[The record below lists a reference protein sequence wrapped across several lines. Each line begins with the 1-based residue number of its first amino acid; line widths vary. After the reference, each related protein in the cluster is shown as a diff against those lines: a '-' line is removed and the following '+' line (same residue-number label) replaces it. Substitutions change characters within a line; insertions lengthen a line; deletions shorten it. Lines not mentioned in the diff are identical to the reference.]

1 MDNSDLNVLHM
12 ALAKP
17 RRTQTKEKDGA
28 WEISK
33 DGKGRLDRWREERDG
48 GMRAS
53 RVRHIY
59 V

>member
-1 MDNSDLNVLHM
+1 MDNSDLKAIPNPEGYKQKKKMGV
-12 ALAKP
+12 
-17 RRTQTKEKDGA
+17 
-28 WEISK
+28 WEISR

-53 RVRHIY
+53 RVHHMH